1 MDFKPSEPLSQSIS
15 PGAPKKRWRI
25 LAVDDEE
32 GILHLIK
39 EALEPRFDV
48 SLAIDGIDGLEQ
60 AKTIKPHLILLD
72 LKMPRLSGLAV
83 LAKLK
88 SNRETNAIPVVI
100 VSAKSDSDSLMEGQ
114 RAGAA
119 DYLIKPF
126 NIEQL
131 RLVVQ
136 RQCAI
141 RGD

>member
-1 MDFKPSEPLSQSIS
+1 MAAS
-15 PGAPKKRWRI
+15 RI
-25 LAVDDEE
+25 IIVDD
-32 GILHLIK
+32 HTMFR
-39 EALEPRFDV
+39 EALRS
-48 SLAIDGIDGLEQ
+48 SLETTFTNVDIEGAGSLDELEMKL
-60 AKTIKPHLILLD
+60 AETKDTELILLD